1 MVVEKFIGANNLQ
14 FEIVECD
21 DTHIP
26 DIKEFCSKVDIENNS
41 TLKSIKFGKWGA
53 LEKWWAVYHKNKLM
67 TIYKHNKLSKV
78 SQGDFVK
85 SGEVIA
91 LSGNT
96 GELTSGPHLHF
107 ELWDDKGPINPED
120 IISF

>member
-1 MVVEKFIGANNLQ
+1 
-14 FEIVECD
+14 
-21 DTHIP
+21 
-26 DIKEFCSKVDIENNS
+26 
-41 TLKSIKFGKWGA
+41 
-53 LEKWWAVYHKNKLM
+53 M

-107 ELWDDKGPINPED
+107 ETRLRNPSSANCSLPYLD
-120 IISF
+120 PTSRGRVNPYCFLD